1 MAVNNNET
9 EPDAAVLQLLSENVS
24 EENIIKVGSDEEGF
38 DLLKCGKVSFF
49 ISIDASTNPPKAVFY
64 YDSSSMTGAAVKKR
78 FENIQNEYAYETL
91 AEFLKSKG
99 IILNDNYFH
108 LIEFKSYDGNN
119 ISSNQIMFVNET
131 GAFLSIILLFGM
143 IFSIA
148 RDNETGVYRQAA
160 YTPIG
165 INKYLLS
172 KALPYLALGI
182 IQSAVMILL
191 GAYYFDIS
199 YKANAFIIFLFMFMF
214 VYCTV
219 FLGLLISQ
227 SRYQI
232 ITAFVSMV
240 IILLPV
246 FALFVNG
253 IDGYSPF
260 IELILYCFPLTS
272 YLSLIKYI
280 IFNGVINVVSI
291 VILLLQSA
299 VFYFSAAA
307 VLKKRVS
314 K

>member
-1 MAVNNNET
+1 MAVNDNET
-9 EPDAAVLQLLSENVS
+9 DQNATVFQLLSENVS
-24 EENIIKVGSDEEGF
+24 EENIIKVKSDEEGF
-38 DLLKCGKVSFF
+38 DLLKCGKISFF
-49 ISIDASTNPPKAVFY
+49 ISINADTNPPKAVFY
-64 YDSSSMTGAAVKKR
+64 YDSSSVTGAAVKEK
-78 FENIQNEYAYETL
+78 FENMQNQYAYETL
-91 AEFLKSKG
+91 TEFLRSKG

-108 LIEFKSYDGNN
+108 LIEFSSYDGNN
-119 ISSNQIMFVNET
+119 ISNKQIMFVNET

-143 IFSIA
+143 AFSIA

-172 KALPYLALGI
+172 KALPYFILGI
-182 IQSAVMILL
+182 LESVLMILL

-199 YKANAFIIFLFMFMF
+199 YKANALIIFLFMFMF
-214 VYCTV
+214 VYCTI

-227 SRYQI
+227 FKYQI

-240 IILLPV
+240 IVLLPI
-246 FALFVNG
+246 FALFVNS
-253 IDGYSPF
+253 IDNYSSF
-260 IELILYCFPLTS
+260 IQLILYCFPLTS

-280 IFNGVINVVSI
+280 IFNGVINVFNI
-291 VILLLQSA
+291 IILLLQS
-299 VFYFSAAA
+299 VIFYFSAVE